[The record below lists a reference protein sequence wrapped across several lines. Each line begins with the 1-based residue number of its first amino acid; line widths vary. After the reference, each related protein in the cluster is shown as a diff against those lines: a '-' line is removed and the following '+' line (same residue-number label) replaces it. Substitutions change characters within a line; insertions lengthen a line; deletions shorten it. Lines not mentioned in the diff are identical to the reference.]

1 MQSHHTPLQGIQFEA
16 LGHVSSCPMR
26 EYTAFDVYSSF
37 PVDHISPVTAMTSLE
52 HVADTAAA
60 GQVVRD
66 YLAARGIRTT
76 ATLALMAKTES
87 ELEKHLMLPLF
98 NGWKTESGSVL
109 RIPPEEQPIVQAILL
124 HMWSICRKQWAD
136 SMTPTPSL
144 TATVPTSPG
153 TASAKTSTSD
163 DKVPKT
169 LPPGTWSSLIRKYQE
184 EQLHGVNRVFPQR
197 ELLGAESTL
206 ARMHHELHIS
216 RMFTPVQ
223 LGEIIEKRS
232 FTASGDVNPLSKA
245 RKTQQLTVEDAQLVY
260 HDEPTSWTP
269 RSLLAT
275 LDGLTSI
282 RWAMVLI
289 EWGPEAE
296 VERLFAWLTQRARS
310 RPQKM
315 EQFNSYFTAISW
327 QLCMDLRGGISFA
340 ETAENIT
347 KDMDRFTEYMSR
359 DSPVKDPPKKTTVP
373 PPNPGKGPKG
383 AGKKGTKHDSY
394 RTNPYRY
401 SSLSGTN
408 RATPGHTAKMP
419 GYREAKP
426 DHSRQ
431 EWRTNPNK

>member
-1 MQSHHTPLQGIQFEA
+1 MNLRLQRSVKKTIAAERSAVDSSQDSVVLVPSFRFLLYLRHAVTPHTTSRDSIWSFGTCVIVPHA
-16 LGHVSSCPMR
+16 R
-26 EYTAFDVYSSF
+26 VYRFWCLSSF

-98 NGWKTESGSVL
+98 NGWKTESGCVL

-296 VERLFAWLTQRARS
+296 VERLFTWLTQRARS

-340 ETAENIT
+340 ETA
-347 KDMDRFTEYMSR
+347 KRHH
-359 DSPVKDPPKKTTVP
+359 
-373 PPNPGKGPKG
+373 KGYG
-383 AGKKGTKHDSY
+383 QIHRIYVQRLTSEGST
-394 RTNPYRY
+394 
-401 SSLSGTN
+401 
-408 RATPGHTAKMP
+408 
-419 GYREAKP
+419 
-426 DHSRQ
+426 
-431 EWRTNPNK
+431 

>member
-1 MQSHHTPLQGIQFEA
+1 MILHFFAFHNVFEWI
-16 LGHVSSCPMR
+16 R
-26 EYTAFDVYSSF
+26 SF
-37 PVDHISPVTAMTSLE
+37 PVDQISPETTMTSLE

-66 YLAARGIRTT
+66 YLSARGIRTT

-98 NGWKTESGSVL
+98 SGWKLEGGGTLHV
-109 RIPPEEQPIVQAILL
+109 PPEEQPIVQAILL
-124 HMWSICRKQWAD
+124 HMWSLCQKDWTA
-136 SMTPTPSL
+136 SMTPA
-144 TATVPTSPG
+144 TAP
-153 TASAKTSTSD
+153 AA
-163 DKVPKT
+163 T
-169 LPPGTWSSLIRKYQE
+169 LPSTAHQELHDRGQNPQNNAPGTWSSLIKKYQE
-184 EQLHGVNRVFPQR
+184 EKLHGVNRVFPQR

-206 ARMHHELHIS
+206 ARMLHELHTS

-245 RKTQQLTVEDAQLVY
+245 RKPQQLTVEDAQLVY

-296 VERLFAWLTQRARS
+296 VEKFFAWLTQRARS

-315 EQFNSYFTAISW
+315 EQFNSYFMAISW
-327 QLCMDLRGGISFA
+327 QLCMDLRGGTSFA
-340 ETAENIT
+340 ESAENIM
-347 KDMDRFTEYMSR
+347 KDMDKFTEYMSR
-359 DSPVKDPPKKTTVP
+359 DSPVKDPPKKTTP
-373 PPNPGKGPKG
+373 SPPNPGKGHKG
-383 AGKKGTKHDSY
+383 AGKKGNKNDVY
-394 RTNPYRY
+394 RSQPYRY
-401 SSLSGTN
+401 QYSNRYQSGDSWS
-408 RATPGHTAKMP
+408 
-419 GYREAKP
+419 YRQDAWFHRDPKA
-426 DHSRQ
+426 DHSKT